1 MILADT
7 SAWIEFLRDTGS
19 PVCDLVDELLGGD
32 LTTCEVVRM
41 EVLAG
46 ARDEAHLRGLQ
57 QLLARATLLP
67 IYRTDY
73 DDAAALYRRCR
84 RQGATIRS
92 TLDCLTAAVAIRQG
106 IPVLHS
112 DRDFDALAR
121 HTELEVY
128 GGDGSPAS

>member
-1 MILADT
+1 
-7 SAWIEFLRDTGS
+7 
-19 PVCDLVDELLGGD
+19 
-32 LTTCEVVRM
+32 M

-46 ARDEAHLRGLQ
+46 ARDEAHLQSLQ
-57 QLLARATLLP
+57 GALARAILLP

-92 TLDCLTAAVAIRQG
+92 MLDCLVAAVAIRNG
-106 IPVLHS
+106 APVLHN

-128 GGDGSPAS
+128 EGAQPS